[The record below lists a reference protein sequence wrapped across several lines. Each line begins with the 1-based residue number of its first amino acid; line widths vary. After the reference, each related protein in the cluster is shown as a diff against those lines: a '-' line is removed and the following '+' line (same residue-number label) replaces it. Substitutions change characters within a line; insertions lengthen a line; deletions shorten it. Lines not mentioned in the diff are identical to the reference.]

1 MIKAQ
6 AVIKKSKTNLLLAVL
21 AGLSFGQTALA
32 ASTTI
37 NFDNLPNN
45 TTLTNQYQSSGVQ
58 ASGVTVFNYFVTNW
72 LPHSASN
79 IALSLDGLMQ
89 FDFDPAITGNIKTVS
104 AYVSSYSDTG
114 IYAYDANGVLVGQSI
129 KAANAPDNTLLS
141 VTSSGNPIVHVS
153 VHDGGA
159 DFAIDDLTF
168 VTGSLCTDGAEQIV
182 GVINALPLSAFSKS
196 AKAASQLAEM
206 KADALMLQQLVTA
219 NLDKKK
225 ILIQLGI
232 VSAKVI
238 LYLKPSAGQKTLLT
252 MLYTLGLNVGQSKC
266 N

>member
-1 MIKAQ
+1 MIKAK
-6 AVIKKSKTNLLLAVL
+6 AVFKKSKTNLLLAVFT
-21 AGLSFGQTALA
+21 GLSIGQTAMA

-37 NFDNLPNN
+37 NFDDLASG

-58 ASGVTVFNYFVTNW
+58 ASGVNVYSYLVTNW

-79 IALSLDGLMQ
+79 LALSLNGLME

-104 AYVSSYSDTG
+104 AYVSSYSETG
-114 IYAYDANGVLVGQSI
+114 IYAYDANGILVGQSI

-153 VHDGGA
+153 IHDGGT

-168 VTGSLCTDGAEQIV
+168 ATGSLCTTGAQQIA
-182 GVINALPLSAFSKS
+182 GVINALPLSAFSKA
-196 AKAASQLAEM
+196 AKAASQLAEL
-206 KADALMLQQLVTA
+206 KADALRLQQLVDA
-219 NLDKKK
+219 NLDKQK
-225 ILIQLGI
+225 ILVQLGI
-232 VSAKVI
+232 VAAKVI

-252 MLYTLGLNVGQSKC
+252 MLYTLGLNVGQNKC